1 MNSTKGPKV
10 RGAMIDREVMSETES
25 LQWGSDLR
33 GAERGERKQAV

>member
-25 LQWGSDLR
+25 LPV
-33 GAERGERKQAV
+33 GERPQRGRER